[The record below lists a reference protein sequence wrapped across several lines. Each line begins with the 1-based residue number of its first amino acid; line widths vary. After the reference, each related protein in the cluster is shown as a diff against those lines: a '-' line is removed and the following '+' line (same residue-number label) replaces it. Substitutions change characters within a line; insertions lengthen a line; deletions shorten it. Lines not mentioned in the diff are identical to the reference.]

1 MICMRIKL
9 ITLSGID
16 GSRKSTQL
24 DLIQTHFKSK
34 SRSVF
39 YLWTRGGNA
48 PGIEWLK
55 FDGRKVMGNI
65 TPHQGTTKKD
75 EIFDNFWI

>member
-16 GSRKSTQL
+16 GSRKSTPL
-24 DLIQTHFKSK
+24 VLIQTHFKSIG
-34 SRSVF
+34 RSVF

-55 FDGRKVMGNI
+55 FHGRKVMENT
-65 TPHQGTTKKD
+65 TPSGHNKKR
-75 EIFDNFWI
+75 